1 MRKNTNLKPRKLP
14 SQLRSM
20 EKVDRILD
28 ATARILSQH
37 GLDGTNTNLI
47 AEEAG
52 ISIGSLY
59 QYFPNRD
66 SIIAKLIERYMEGQ
80 KEIVTKRLAK
90 IKEGIE
96 IDTFFHE
103 LISSLLEARI
113 KNPELHRVLVRE
125 IPRTGKM
132 DELLDLES
140 HLSDLFFERLN
151 LLKNPF
157 NREKLE
163 SRTLLMVHV
172 VDAMLSSYTLKMKNR
187 IPRKEFVN
195 EVTNLIV
202 TYLNSQA

>member
-1 MRKNTNLKPRKLP
+1 VHSRKNH
-14 SQLRSM
+14 SQSFRCAVKASS
-20 EKVDRILD
+20 EV
-28 ATARILSQH
+28 
-37 GLDGTNTNLI
+37 
-47 AEEAG
+47 AG
-52 ISIGSLY
+52 
-59 QYFPNRD
+59 
-66 SIIAKLIERYMEGQ
+66 AKLALSGDIRGAELNWASTAFCGASSS
-80 KEIVTKRLAK
+80 RL
-90 IKEGIE
+90 
-96 IDTFFHE
+96 
-103 LISSLLEARI
+103 
-113 KNPELHRVLVRE
+113 RE

-172 VDAMLSSYTLKMKNR
+172 VDAMLSSYTFKMKNR

-202 TYLNSQA
+202 TYLNSNT

>member
-14 SQLRSM
+14 SQNRSK

-28 ATARILSQH
+28 ATARILSLY

-66 SIIAKLIERYMEGQ
+66 SIIVKLIERYMDGQ
-80 KEIVTKRLAK
+80 KEIVTKRLSR
-90 IKEGIE
+90 IIGHVEIE
-96 IDTFFHE
+96 VFFHE
-103 LISSLLEARI
+103 LISALLEARL

-132 DELLDLES
+132 DEHLDLEVQ
-140 HLSDLFFERLN
+140 LSDLFFDHFSLVDHS
-151 LLKNPF
+151 F
-157 NREKLE
+157 NRSKLE
-163 SRTLLMVHV
+163 TRIFFLVHA
-172 VDAMLSSYTLKMKNR
+172 VDAMMNAYSLKMKSK

-195 EVTNLIV
+195 ELTHLTI
-202 TYLNSQA
+202 TYLNSDT